1 MADDYFTKAEKIK
14 QKVRNLD
21 WEKKIKL
28 LEKDFEDK
36 KFSKEEFLDKKRQ
49 VYSEVLD
56 QMSEINQEKMKL
68 NKDHSAEPIEDDYL
82 SDEDLEIFQEQLTP
96 FQYMSLTKD
105 YLGEFDSQDIVFS
118 DDFRKFENLENF
130 VHWEC
135 VKKIEKLRIH
145 NNYFSCEFMDKNE
158 LVIKDIACLNE
169 LSKLEEL
176 VFDDE
181 GNLGDRIKVD
191 YFSSKQL
198 SNIKQL
204 EIHGLWDL
212 SFLQNSF
219 SDNHNI
225 YETLEIIKNDLK
237 TLERAVYSGSIEAT
251 TSTNEQS
258 NIELDSNS
266 EDVLTRHLLKLSE
279 VEDQF
284 RQLTNKFEE
293 INFKLDKLSNR
304 LSKIQA
310 DNQIRFQ
317 DIESAITS
325 GAITTQLSS
334 KPKTDS
340 KSEILPGSSQP
351 QDLGSISYKDTET
364 SETSQQI
371 QSVNTTA
378 TVLTETFQAEE
389 KILPQELSPKKQYEF
404 ATSFLKVGDY
414 STAERA
420 FREFVLSNSEHE
432 LAGSAQYWYAETFRI
447 RQLYTDAASAYLE
460 GYQKYPKG
468 NKAPINLLKLGV
480 SMVQIGEKDQGCK
493 MINGV
498 ELQYPKANQS
508 VIQKAKYESKKFECI
523 KEDS

>member
-1 MADDYFTKAEKIK
+1 MRFTLKI
-14 QKVRNLD
+14 
-21 WEKKIKL
+21 IL
-28 LEKDFEDK
+28 LILF
-36 KFSKEEFLDKKRQ
+36 
-49 VYSEVLD
+49 
-56 QMSEINQEKMKL
+56 N
-68 NKDHSAEPIEDDYL
+68 
-82 SDEDLEIFQEQLTP
+82 
-96 FQYMSLTKD
+96 
-105 YLGEFDSQDIVFS
+105 
-118 DDFRKFENLENF
+118 
-130 VHWEC
+130 
-135 VKKIEKLRIH
+135 
-145 NNYFSCEFMDKNE
+145 
-158 LVIKDIACLNE
+158 
-169 LSKLEEL
+169 
-176 VFDDE
+176 
-181 GNLGDRIKVD
+181 
-191 YFSSKQL
+191 
-198 SNIKQL
+198 
-204 EIHGLWDL
+204 L
-212 SFLQNSF
+212 SFVQNSF

-237 TLERAVYSGSIEAT
+237 TLERAVYSGSIEID
-251 TSTNEQS
+251 TSSIEQPTVE
-258 NIELDSNS
+258 IDSNS

-317 DIESAITS
+317 DIETAVSS
-325 GAITTQLSS
+325 GEITTQLSS
-334 KPKTDS
+334 KPKIDT

-371 QSVNTTA
+371 QSVDTTA
-378 TVLTETFQAEE
+378 TVVTETFQAEE
-389 KILPQELSPKKQYEF
+389 KILPQDLSPKKQYEF

-420 FREFVLSNSEHE
+420 FREFVLSNSDHE

-468 NKAPINLLKLGV
+468 SKAPINLLKLGV

-498 ELQYPKANQS
+498 ELQYPQANQS

>member
-1 MADDYFTKAEKIK
+1 MRFI
-14 QKVRNLD
+14 L
-21 WEKKIKL
+21 KL
-28 LEKDFEDK
+28 IFI
-36 KFSKEEFLDKKRQ
+36 
-49 VYSEVLD
+49 VLF
-56 QMSEINQEKMKL
+56 N
-68 NKDHSAEPIEDDYL
+68 
-82 SDEDLEIFQEQLTP
+82 
-96 FQYMSLTKD
+96 
-105 YLGEFDSQDIVFS
+105 
-118 DDFRKFENLENF
+118 
-130 VHWEC
+130 
-135 VKKIEKLRIH
+135 
-145 NNYFSCEFMDKNE
+145 
-158 LVIKDIACLNE
+158 
-169 LSKLEEL
+169 
-176 VFDDE
+176 
-181 GNLGDRIKVD
+181 
-191 YFSSKQL
+191 
-198 SNIKQL
+198 
-204 EIHGLWDL
+204 L

-219 SDNHNI
+219 SDSHNI

-237 TLERAVYSGSIEAT
+237 TLERAVYSGSIEIK
-251 TSTNEQS
+251 TSANEQS

-317 DIESAITS
+317 DIESSISS
-325 GAITTQLSS
+325 GESTTQLSS
-334 KPKTDS
+334 KPKTDTT

-351 QDLGSISYKDTET
+351 QDLGTISYKDTET

-371 QSVNTTA
+371 QSVDTTA
-378 TVLTETFQAEE
+378 TVVTETFQAEE
-389 KILPQELSPKKQYEF
+389 KILPQDLSPKKQYEF

-420 FREFVLSNSEHE
+420 FREFVLSHSEHE

-468 NKAPINLLKLGV
+468 TKAPINLLKLGV